1 MAAQLKVFTWSDG
14 FHAYTVATTSRAKA
28 LAAWG
33 VTRNLFRDGDASEID
48 DGPDFAAAVVGPGE
62 TIKRGLAVDVGK
74 ITSARKAQHR
84 AIDVGRLAKGER
96 ELAALNTSY
105 AQAAAEVAEQRS
117 QLEAE
122 QDRLD
127 TAFSTEKVALETRL
141 KAARRKLH
149 I

>member
-1 MAAQLKVFTWSDG
+1 MAKLKVFTWSDG

-33 VTRNLFRDGDASEID
+33 VTRDLFKDSDAREID
-48 DGPDFAAAVVGPGE
+48 EGPDFAAALANPGE

-74 ITSARKAQHR
+74 ITPARKAQNR
-84 AIDVGRLAKGER
+84 AIDIERLAEVER

-105 AQAAAEVAEQRS
+105 AQAAAEIAEQRS
-117 QLEAE
+117 RLDAE

-127 TAFSTEKVALETRL
+127 TAFGAEEPALETRL
-141 KAARRKLH
+141 KAARRKLQ